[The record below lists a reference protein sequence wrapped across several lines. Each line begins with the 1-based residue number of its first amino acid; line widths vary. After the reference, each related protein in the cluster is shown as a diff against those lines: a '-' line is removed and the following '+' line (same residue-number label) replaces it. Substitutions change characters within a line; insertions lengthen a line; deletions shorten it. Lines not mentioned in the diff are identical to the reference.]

1 MERKAWGIITVL
13 KPDVV
18 LKRDTGRI
26 SVKENLLQPI
36 GQTKYFGQAKVALR
50 KDHLA
55 LKKEDLEVNEG
66 NNDNTKSN

>member
-1 MERKAWGIITVL
+1 MERKAWDIIIVL
-13 KPDVV
+13 KHDAVS
-18 LKRDTGRI
+18 KHDMEEI
-26 SVKENLLQPI
+26 SKKVNLPQPI